1 VHGRNIRLKVGVLS
15 LERKAK
21 ALGVVT
27 AIIFNVLGVWIMWEA
42 VVKPLKSAAPNAWN
56 YNFPSPFYIFVAPI
70 WFWHDLAILLI
81 ILGTAVLAYITIA
94 DANDRIKRIRER
106 YGL

>member
-1 VHGRNIRLKVGVLS
+1 MHSRNNRLKVGVAGVIK
-15 LERKAK
+15 EIKA
-21 ALGVVT
+21 AGIVT
-27 AIIFNVLGVWIMWEA
+27 AVIFNMLGVWIMWEA

-56 YNFPSPFYIFVAPI
+56 IDFASPFYIFVAPI

-94 DANDRIKRIRER
+94 DANDRMKHIRDR

>member
-1 VHGRNIRLKVGVLS
+1 VLP
-15 LERKAK
+15 LERKVK
-21 ALGVVT
+21 AAGVVT
-27 AIIFNVLGVWIMWEA
+27 AIIFNALGVWIMWEA

-56 YNFPSPFYIFVAPI
+56 TGFPSPFYIFVAPI

-94 DANDRIKRIRER
+94 EAIDRIKRIRDR